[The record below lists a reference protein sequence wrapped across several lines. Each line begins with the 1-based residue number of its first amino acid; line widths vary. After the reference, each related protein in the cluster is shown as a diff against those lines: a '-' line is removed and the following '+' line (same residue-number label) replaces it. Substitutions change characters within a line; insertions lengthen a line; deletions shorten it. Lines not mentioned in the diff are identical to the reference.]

1 MLSLESELSFMYLA
15 PGLEMPLLLTDLFII
30 SQDFP
35 WDCIENYF
43 SCSQKE
49 IKWAES
55 AAQLLGMKI
64 DTHACAHTP
73 THPPTPWQLEYSSV
87 PNKAEA
93 FPFAG

>member
-1 MLSLESELSFMYLA
+1 MLSLDSQLSFMYLA

-35 WDCIENYF
+35 REYIENCF

-55 AAQLLGMKI
+55 LVQKKLLGMKI
-64 DTHACAHTP
+64 ETHKHTR
-73 THPPTPWQLEYSSV
+73 
-87 PNKAEA
+87 AMA
-93 FPFAG
+93 AGLFFCPQ